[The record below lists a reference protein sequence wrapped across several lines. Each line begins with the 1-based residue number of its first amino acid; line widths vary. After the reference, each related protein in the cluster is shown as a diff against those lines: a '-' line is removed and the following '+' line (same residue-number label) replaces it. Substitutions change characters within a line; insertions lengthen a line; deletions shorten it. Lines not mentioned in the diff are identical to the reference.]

1 MKTLLIPILF
11 ALGTALCWGMY
22 GPAVGNARS
31 PLREWSPFKP
41 YVFIGVAYLVI
52 AIVGGLI
59 AMKVKGDTFNF
70 SGTHAAAR
78 NWGFI
83 AGSLGAAGA
92 LCLTTAV
99 ITSKGNTALVM
110 PIVFGGAV
118 SVNALFAFTQLRKNP
133 DAHFNPMMWVGM
145 GLVCLGVIL
154 VAKYTPHGAPAKPTP
169 AENAPSTEAP
179 ETASSSPK
187 GDDPENP
194 YTTPDNA

>member
-1 MKTLLIPILF
+1 MKGLLIPILF

-22 GPAVGNARS
+22 GPALGNARS
-31 PLREWSPFKP
+31 TVKPPEWSPFKP

-59 AMKVKGDTFNF
+59 AMKFKGDTFSY

-92 LCLTTAV
+92 FFLTNAV
-99 ITSKGNTALVM
+99 LISKGNTALVM

-118 SVNALFAFTQLRKNP
+118 TIN
-133 DAHFNPMMWVGM
+133 
-145 GLVCLGVIL
+145 GLVSWYKFRTNADIIISPALWLGMALVFAGVVL
-154 VAKYTPHGAPAKPTP
+154 VAINTPHGPPKKKVTEAAVPSAAA
-169 AENAPSTEAP
+169 AENPDSTSGA
-179 ETASSSPK
+179 
-187 GDDPENP
+187 
-194 YTTPDNA
+194 